1 MCLTESC
8 ADLLDCSDGNTGFL
22 LREALPVARVQGSQ
36 PDRLSLTSDTG
47 HFSHVD
53 VCILHR
59 SHYCYT
65 LYCIILDL
73 HAANRLAGIL
83 ILLLTSQTLNGYVG
97 QFLGQILFLTSS
109 ALIGAVI

>member
-8 ADLLDCSDGNTGFL
+8 ADSVDCSSGNTGFL

-36 PDRLSLTSDTG
+36 ADRLSLTSDTG

-53 VCILHR
+53 VFILHR

-65 LYCIILDL
+65 LYYIMLDL
-73 HAANRLAGIL
+73 YAANRLAGIL
-83 ILLLTSQTLNGYVG
+83 ILLLTSQTL
-97 QFLGQILFLTSS
+97 
-109 ALIGAVI
+109 